1 MIIIH
6 YNQLEVYSMV
16 TYIAKNLMRRF
27 YAKKIIQNSDVDE
40 SILQKTEVGS
50 CLSYNKKWTG
60 PIILDI

>member
-1 MIIIH
+1 
-6 YNQLEVYSMV
+6 MV
-16 TYIAKNLMRRF
+16 TYIAKNPMRRF